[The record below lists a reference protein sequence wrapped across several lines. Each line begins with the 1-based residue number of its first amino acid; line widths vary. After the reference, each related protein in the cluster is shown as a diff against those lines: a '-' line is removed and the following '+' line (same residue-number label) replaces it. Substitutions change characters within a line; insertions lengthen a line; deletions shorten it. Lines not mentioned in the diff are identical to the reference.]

1 MWPDIYFSC
10 YTFTCSHLADTFI
23 QTAFQYSTVQIY
35 ISLSM
40 WALLSQHFALL
51 LELLQEHYIMENESL
66 QWSEQTGLAPELTRA
81 VRGIGGVGSI
91 VLVAVS

>member
-1 MWPDIYFSC
+1 
-10 YTFTCSHLADTFI
+10 
-23 QTAFQYSTVQIY
+23 
-35 ISLSM
+35 
-40 WALLSQHFALL
+40 
-51 LELLQEHYIMENESL
+51 MENESL